1 MAECNLE
8 VAALDHRALV
18 CWVTNKLRPI
28 SPGKEALDDISQ
40 TFFLLIL
47 LVIAI
52 YLFQAVVEMEECT
65 RMQMLDLSAH
75 LICKCYNRIYLT

>member
-8 VAALDHRALV
+8 VVAFDHGAFV
-18 CWVTNKLRPI
+18 CWVPNKLRPI

-40 TFFLLIL
+40 TFSLLIL

-52 YLFQAVVEMEECT
+52 YLFQAVVETEECT
-65 RMQMLDLSAH
+65 
-75 LICKCYNRIYLT
+75 

>member
-1 MAECNLE
+1 MSECNLE
-8 VAALDHRALV
+8 VVAFDPRALV

-52 YLFQAVVEMEECT
+52 YLFQTDKTVVGMEECT
-65 RMQMLDLSAH
+65 
-75 LICKCYNRIYLT
+75 

>member
-8 VAALDHRALV
+8 VVALDHRALV
-18 CWVTNKLRPI
+18 CWVTNKL
-28 SPGKEALDDISQ
+28 SPGKEALDNISQ

-52 YLFQAVVEMEECT
+52 YLFQAVVGMEERT
-65 RMQMLDLSAH
+65 GMQMLDLSAGSYVNV
-75 LICKCYNRIYLT
+75 IIGFT

>member
-8 VAALDHRALV
+8 VVAFDQRALV

-52 YLFQAVVEMEECT
+52 YLFQAVVETEECT
-65 RMQMLDLSAH
+65 
-75 LICKCYNRIYLT
+75 

>member
-1 MAECNLE
+1 MAECNWKV
-8 VAALDHRALV
+8 VAFDHRAVV

-28 SPGKEALDDISQ
+28 SPGKEASADISQ

-52 YLFQAVVEMEECT
+52 YLFQAVMAVEECT
-65 RMQMLDLSAH
+65 PMRMPTSYVNV
-75 LICKCYNRIYLT
+75 IIGFT

>member
-1 MAECNLE
+1 MAESNLE
-8 VAALDHRALV
+8 VVALDHRALV

-28 SPGKEALDDISQ
+28 SPGKEALDNISQ

-52 YLFQAVVEMEECT
+52 YLFQAVVGMEERT
-65 RMQMLDLSAH
+65 GMQMLDLSAGSYVNV
-75 LICKCYNRIYLT
+75 IIGFT

>member
-8 VAALDHRALV
+8 VAAFDHGALV

-40 TFFLLIL
+40 TFSLLIL

-65 RMQMLDLSAH
+65 
-75 LICKCYNRIYLT
+75 